1 MLAVYFFLYKTAH
14 GTYWPLPLSTGLLLV
29 SPLLTNQSEAPRLGI
44 AVGAQAIAK
53 GHQVGELPLA
63 LPVRLATPL
72 AVAPAIVRLR
82 ADVAGLAPTV
92 RPDR

>member
-1 MLAVYFFLYKTAH
+1 MAT
-14 GTYWPLPLSTGLLLV
+14 TTLPLLLV
-29 SPLLTNQSEAPRLGI
+29 SPLLVNPNPKHPGLGR

-72 AVAPAIVRLR
+72 AGAPAIVRLR
-82 ADVAGLAPTV
+82 ADVAGLAPTIV
-92 RPDR
+92 RTDR